1 MRFLHTSGAS
11 LQTHWSCSSLS
22 VSLLLQNA
30 ACYRRVCNRWL
41 MRLQPVSLQ
50 RYLPGWSGSSPDA
63 LSPPIIPGALLRASE
78 GESEGERSESRGAG
92 WEGDTTMSLWGFQEL
107 KVKLQP

>member
-78 GESEGERSESRGAG
+78 GRARGRDLRAEAQAG
-92 WEGDTTMSLWGFQEL
+92 KATRPCLCGDFRN
-107 KVKLQP
+107 